1 MGPPVEDIHPLALI
15 AAGAR
20 LGRGNRIGAGAIVE
34 DDVTLGDDNLVL
46 PYAVIKSG
54 TRMGSGNVVHE
65 HAVLGGVPQDLSY
78 RGRETTLEIG
88 DANVFRE
95 GVTISRGCKGEGRTV
110 VGSHNYMMAAAHAG
124 HDCRLAD
131 HIVIANG
138 ALLAGHVEVGEH
150 AFISGNVVIHQFCRI
165 GRHAMLSGGARIGL
179 DAPPYFITEG
189 SPARVR
195 GLNLVGLKRAGFGAA
210 EIAALKRS
218 YRLVFQTERP
228 LAERLAELAELD
240 DARVRH
246 LHEFLTA
253 STRGF
258 HRPR

>member
-1 MGPPVEDIHPLALI
+1 MGSPADDIHPLALI

-20 LGRGNRIGAGAIVE
+20 LGRGNRIGAGAIIE
-34 DDVTLGDDNLVL
+34 DDVELGDDNLIL
-46 PYAVIKSG
+46 PYAVIKHG

-65 HAVLGGVPQDLSY
+65 HAVLGGLPQDLSY

-95 GVTISRGCKGEGRTV
+95 GVTVSRGCKGEGRTV
-110 VGSHNYMMAAAHAG
+110 IGGHNYMMAASHAG
-124 HDCRLAD
+124 HDCRLED

-138 ALLAGHVEVGEH
+138 ALLAGHVEVGEY

-165 GRHAMLSGGARIGL
+165 GRHAMLSGGARVGL

-195 GLNLVGLKRAGFGAA
+195 GLNLVGLKRAGFAA
-210 EIAALKRS
+210 GEITALKRA
-218 YRLVFQTERP
+218 YRTIFQADRP
-228 LAERLAELAELD
+228 LEQRLAALADSD
-240 DARVRH
+240 DSHVRH
-246 LHEFLTA
+246 LHGFLA
-253 STRGF
+253 GSARGF
-258 HRPR
+258 HRAR